1 MDGELNKQIEKRRL
15 SMRKFLSML
24 LILVMTTSILI
35 GCGEQNN
42 TENSA
47 TEQVSAQENEEKVQ
61 ETVSEK
67 KEGKEKVVVGCWGN
81 QMLDTYTEYLCDL
94 FPQVEFEFVLVTNS
108 TDYYR
113 FRQDHDDMPDIL
125 TVRRFALKD
134 AVLLKDYLYD
144 LSNTEMASTYYGSY
158 LDSYTYDDGAVN
170 WLPTCAEVDGIII
183 NKTLF
188 EEYNVPIPTDYE
200 SFVAAC
206 EAFEEAGIRS
216 FVSDFSADYTCMEV
230 LQGASIPML
239 QSIEGRKWRQQYES
253 GATQQLSEEV
263 WIPIFEN
270 FFDFKEKVGLG
281 AEDAAY
287 PNRTPKD
294 MFSEGK
300 AAMYR
305 GTGADVITFPGRGQD
320 KVLLMPYFGQ
330 TEQDNWYLT
339 YPTFQIAASNK
350 GMDDPER
357 EKLILDIM
365 TAMVNQQGQDH
376 ISYGKNMVPYK
387 KDVTLELMPEMDNIK
402 PYIEQ
407 NKLYIRLASN
417 EMFRISKDV
426 VQMILND
433 EVKNPKEALDA
444 FNKELAGEEPGT
456 EIVAH
461 IDTGYS
467 NDFTPEHGNQAAS
480 AIANTMRVLSGA
492 DLVFMQS
499 CYVASDIY
507 SGDYSQKD
515 LGYLAKNDG
524 GWPGLMELTGDQIY
538 TLVETTLSLTGNR
551 GAVCNDSTLYVSS
564 GFEMDITK
572 TDSGYTLNALTIDGK
587 EMDRSASYSFLIY
600 GERDW
605 YMTEVMKQ
613 LGISEVDT
621 TGPKAEGYLM
631 QRLVEE
637 GGQLEAPTDYI
648 TLR

>member
-1 MDGELNKQIEKRRL
+1 
-15 SMRKFLSML
+15 MRKFLSML

-144 LSNTEMASTYYGSY
+144 LSNTELASTYYGSY

>member
-1 MDGELNKQIEKRRL
+1 MKKLTCL
-15 SMRKFLSML
+15 FLSL
-24 LILVMTTSILI
+24 LMAAAALA
-35 GCGEQNN
+35 GCAGQSAGSAAAGESSAPQ
-42 TENSA
+42 TEK
-47 TEQVSAQENEEKVQ
+47 TDQ
-61 ETVSEK
+61 
-67 KEGKEKVVVGCWGN
+67 KEKVVVACWGN
-81 QMLDTYTEYLCDL
+81 QMLDSYTQYLCDL
-94 FPQVEFEFVLVTNS
+94 FPQVEFEFVLATNS

-134 AVLLKDYLYD
+134 ALLLKDYLYD
-144 LSNTEMASTYYGSY
+144 LSNTELANTYYGSY
-158 LDSYTYDDGAVN
+158 LDSYTYDDGTVN

-188 EEYNVPIPTDYE
+188 DEYNVPVPTDYA

-206 EAFEEAGIRS
+206 EAFEAAGIRG

-239 QSIEGRKWRQQYES
+239 QSIEGRRWRQQYES
-253 GATQQLSEEV
+253 GATQELSEEV
-263 WIPIFEN
+263 WLPVFEN
-270 FFDFKEKVGLG
+270 FFDFADKVGLG

-287 PNRTPKD
+287 PNRTPKE
-294 MFSEGK
+294 MFTAGT
-300 AAMYR
+300 AAMFR
-305 GTGADVITFPGRGQD
+305 GTGADVISFPGRGQD
-320 KVLLMPYFGQ
+320 EVLLLPYFGQ
-330 TEQDNWYLT
+330 SEQDNWYLT

-357 EKLILDIM
+357 EALILDIM

-387 KDVTLELMPEMDNIK
+387 KDVTLELMPEMDNLK
-402 PYIEQ
+402 PYVEQ

-417 EMFRISKDV
+417 EVFRISKDV
-426 VQMILND
+426 VQMILNG
-433 EVKNPKEALDA
+433 EVTTPEEALAA
-444 FNKELAGEEPGT
+444 FNQELAGEEPGT
-456 EIVAH
+456 EIVAR

-480 AIANTMRVLSGA
+480 AVANTIRALSGA

-507 SGDYSQKD
+507 AGEYSQKD

-538 TLVETTLSLTGNR
+538 TLVETTLSMTGNR

-572 TDSGYTLNALTIDGK
+572 TGDGYTLNALTMDGK
-587 EMDRSASYSFLIY
+587 ELDRNKTYSFLIY

-605 YMTEVMKQ
+605 YMSEVMEEM
-613 LGISEVDT
+613 GVSEVDS
-621 TGPKAEGYLM
+621 TGPKAEDYLT
-631 QRLVEE
+631 QRLVEQ
-637 GGQLEAPTDYI
+637 GGQLEPPTDYMI
-648 TLR
+648 LR

>member
-1 MDGELNKQIEKRRL
+1 
-15 SMRKFLSML
+15 MRKFLSML

-67 KEGKEKVVVGCWGN
+67 KEGKEKVVVACWGN

-94 FPQVEFEFVLVTNS
+94 FPQVEFEFVLATNS

-134 AVLLKDYLYD
+134 AILLKDYLYD

-433 EVKNPKEALDA
+433 EVKNPKEAVDA

-587 EMDRSASYSFLIY
+587 EMDRSASYSFLVY
-600 GERDW
+600 GDRDW

>member
-1 MDGELNKQIEKRRL
+1 
-15 SMRKFLSML
+15 MRKFLSML

-144 LSNTEMASTYYGSY
+144 LSNTELASTYYGSY

-433 EVKNPKEALDA
+433 EVKNPKEAVDA

-587 EMDRSASYSFLIY
+587 EMDRSSSYSFLIY

>member
-1 MDGELNKQIEKRRL
+1 
-15 SMRKFLSML
+15 MRKLLSML

-67 KEGKEKVVVGCWGN
+67 KEGKEKVEVGCWGN

-144 LSNTEMASTYYGSY
+144 LSNTELASTYYGSY

-170 WLPTCAEVDGIII
+170 WLPTCAEVDSIII

-188 EEYNVPIPTDYE
+188 EEYNIPIPTDYE

-320 KVLLMPYFGQ
+320 EVLLMPYFGQ

-605 YMTEVMKQ
+605 YMTEIMKQ
-613 LGISEVDT
+613 MGISEVDT
-621 TGPKAEGYLM
+621 TGPKAEDYLM

>member
-1 MDGELNKQIEKRRL
+1 MKKMVCSVLAMI
-15 SMRKFLSML
+15 MAAA
-24 LILVMTTSILI
+24 ILT
-35 GCGEQNN
+35 GCGGQSTNSGTTGENSTPQ
-42 TENSA
+42 TEN
-47 TEQVSAQENEEKVQ
+47 
-61 ETVSEK
+61 
-67 KEGKEKVVVGCWGN
+67 KEKVVVACWGN
-81 QMLDTYTEYLCDL
+81 QMLDSYTHYLCDL
-94 FPQVEFEFVLVTNS
+94 FPEVEFEFILATNS

-113 FRQDHDDMPDIL
+113 FRADHDDMPDIL

-134 AVLLKDYLYD
+134 AVLLKDFLYD
-144 LSNTEMASTYYGSY
+144 LSNTELAGTYYGSY
-158 LDSYTYDDGAVN
+158 LDSYTYDDGSVN

-188 EEYNVPIPTDYE
+188 DEYNVPIPTDYA

-206 EAFEEAGIRS
+206 EAFEAMGIRS

-239 QSIEGRKWRQQYES
+239 QSMEGRKWRQQYES
-253 GATQQLSEEV
+253 GATQELSEDV
-263 WIPIFEN
+263 WLPVFEN

-294 MFSEGK
+294 MFSAGE

-320 KVLLMPYFGQ
+320 EVLLMPYFGQ

-365 TAMVNQQGQDH
+365 TAMVNQEGQDH

-387 KDVTLELMPEMDNIK
+387 KDVTLELMPEMDNLK
-402 PYIEQ
+402 PFVEQ

-417 EMFRISKDV
+417 EIFRISKDV

-433 EVKNPKEALDA
+433 EVATPEEALAA

-461 IDTGYS
+461 IDTYYS

-480 AIANTMRVLSGA
+480 AVANTIRKLSGY
-492 DLVFMQS
+492 DLVFMQA
-499 CYVASDIY
+499 CYIANDIY
-507 SGDYSQKD
+507 AGDYSQKD
-515 LGYLAKNDG
+515 LAYIAKNDG

-538 TLVETTLSLTGNR
+538 TLVETTLSMTGNR

-572 TDSGYTLNALTIDGK
+572 TDSGYTLNALTMGGK
-587 EMDRSASYSFLIY
+587 ELDRSATYSFLIY
-600 GERDW
+600 GDRDW
-605 YMTEVMKQ
+605 YMSEVMEKM
-613 LGISEVDT
+613 GISEVDT
-621 TGPKAEGYLM
+621 TGPKAEEYLT
-631 QRLVEE
+631 QCLVEQRE
-637 GGQLEAPTDYI
+637 QLEAPTDYI
-648 TLR
+648 ILR

>member
-1 MDGELNKQIEKRRL
+1 MKRLITVML
-15 SMRKFLSML
+15 SLVLAAAL
-24 LILVMTTSILI
+24 LT
-35 GCGEQNN
+35 GCGSKGSNRETAGANN
-42 TENSA
+42 ASGGEN
-47 TEQVSAQENEEKVQ
+47 
-61 ETVSEK
+61 
-67 KEGKEKVVVGCWGN
+67 KEKVVVACWGN
-81 QMLDTYTEYLCDL
+81 QMLDSYTQYLCDL
-94 FPQVEFEFVLVTNS
+94 FPEVEFEFVLATNS

-144 LSNTEMASTYYGSY
+144 LSNTELANTYYGSY
-158 LDSYTYDDGAVN
+158 LDSYTYDDGSVN

-188 EEYNVPIPTDYE
+188 DEYNVPVPTDYN
-200 SFVAAC
+200 SFIAAC
-206 EAFEEAGIRS
+206 EAFEAVGIRS

-239 QSIEGRKWRQQYES
+239 QSLEGRKWRMQYES
-253 GATQQLSEEV
+253 GATHELSEEV
-263 WIPIFEN
+263 WLPIFEN
-270 FFDFKEKVGLG
+270 FFDFREKVGLTE
-281 AEDAAY
+281 EDATY
-287 PNRTPKD
+287 PNRTPKE

-300 AAMYR
+300 AAMFR
-305 GTGADVITFPGRGQD
+305 GTGADVIAFPGRGQD
-320 KVLLMPYFGQ
+320 EVLLLPYFGQ
-330 TEQDNWYLT
+330 TAQDNWYLT

-357 EKLILDIM
+357 EQLILDIM

-387 KDVTLELMPEMDNIK
+387 KDVTLELMPEMDNLK

-433 EVKNPKEALDA
+433 EVKTAEEALEA
-444 FNKELAGEEPGT
+444 FNRELAGEEPGT

-461 IDTGYS
+461 IDTEYS
-467 NDFTPEHGNQAAS
+467 NDFTAEHGNQAAS
-480 AIANTMRVLSGA
+480 AIANTLRVLSGV

-515 LGYLAKNDG
+515 LAYLAKNDG

-538 TLVETTLSLTGNR
+538 TLVETTLSMTGNR

-572 TDSGYTLNALTIDGK
+572 KDGGYTLNALTIDGK
-587 EMDRSASYSFLIY
+587 ELDRSAAYSFLIY
-600 GERDW
+600 GDRDW
-605 YMTEVMKQ
+605 YMTDVMEQMGVKD
-613 LGISEVDT
+613 VDS
-621 TGPKAEGYLM
+621 TGPKAEQYLM
-631 QRLVEE
+631 QRLVEQN
-637 GGQLEAPTDYI
+637 GQLEKPTDYI
-648 TLR
+648 VLR

>member
-1 MDGELNKQIEKRRL
+1 MKKLTCL
-15 SMRKFLSML
+15 FLSFLMAAAAL
-24 LILVMTTSILI
+24 A
-35 GCGEQNN
+35 GCAGQSAGSAGSAAAGESSAPQ
-42 TENSA
+42 TEK
-47 TEQVSAQENEEKVQ
+47 TDQ
-61 ETVSEK
+61 
-67 KEGKEKVVVGCWGN
+67 KEKVVVACWGN
-81 QMLDTYTEYLCDL
+81 QMLDSYTQYLCDL
-94 FPQVEFEFVLVTNS
+94 FPQVEFEFVLATNS

-144 LSNTEMASTYYGSY
+144 LSNTELANTYYGSY
-158 LDSYTYDDGAVN
+158 LDSYTYDDGTVN

-188 EEYNVPIPTDYE
+188 DEYNVPVPTDYA

-206 EAFEEAGIRS
+206 EAFEAAGIRG

-239 QSIEGRKWRQQYES
+239 QSIEGRRWRQQYES
-253 GATQQLSEEV
+253 GATQELSEEV
-263 WIPIFEN
+263 WLPVFEN
-270 FFDFKEKVGLG
+270 FFDFADKVGLG
-281 AEDAAY
+281 AEDATY
-287 PNRTPKD
+287 PNRTPKE
-294 MFSEGK
+294 MFTAGT
-300 AAMYR
+300 AAMFR
-305 GTGADVITFPGRGQD
+305 GTGADVISFPGRGQD
-320 KVLLMPYFGQ
+320 EVLLLPYFGQ
-330 TEQDNWYLT
+330 SEQDNWYLT

-357 EKLILDIM
+357 EALILDIM

-387 KDVTLELMPEMDNIK
+387 KDVTLELMPEMDNLK
-402 PYIEQ
+402 PYVEQ

-426 VQMILND
+426 VQMILNG
-433 EVKNPKEALDA
+433 EVTTPEQALAA
-444 FNKELAGEEPGT
+444 FNQEMAGEEPGT
-456 EIVAH
+456 EIVAR

-480 AIANTMRVLSGA
+480 AVANTIRALSGA

-507 SGDYSQKD
+507 AGEYSQKD

-538 TLVETTLSLTGNR
+538 TLVETTLSMTGNR

-572 TDSGYTLNALTIDGK
+572 TGDGYTLNALTMDGK
-587 EMDRSASYSFLIY
+587 ELDRNKTYSFLIY

-605 YMTEVMKQ
+605 YMSEVMEEM
-613 LGISEVDT
+613 GVSEVDS
-621 TGPKAEGYLM
+621 TGPKAEDYLT
-631 QRLVEE
+631 QRLVEQ
-637 GGQLEAPTDYI
+637 GGQLEPPTDYMI
-648 TLR
+648 LR

>member
-1 MDGELNKQIEKRRL
+1 MKKLTCL
-15 SMRKFLSML
+15 FLSL
-24 LILVMTTSILI
+24 LMAAAVLT
-35 GCGEQNN
+35 GCAGRSAGSAAAG
-42 TENSA
+42 ENS
-47 TEQVSAQENEEKVQ
+47 TPQTDQ
-61 ETVSEK
+61 
-67 KEGKEKVVVGCWGN
+67 KEKVVVACWGN
-81 QMLDTYTEYLCDL
+81 QMLDSYTQYLCDL
-94 FPQVEFEFVLVTNS
+94 FPQVEFEFVLATNS

-134 AVLLKDYLYD
+134 AVLLKEYLYD
-144 LSNTEMASTYYGSY
+144 LSNTELANTYYGSY
-158 LDSYTYDDGAVN
+158 LDSYTYDDGTVN

-188 EEYNVPIPTDYE
+188 DEYNVPVPTDYA

-206 EAFEEAGIRS
+206 EAFEAAGIRG

-253 GATQQLSEEV
+253 GATQELSEEV
-263 WIPIFEN
+263 WLPVFEN
-270 FFDFKEKVGLG
+270 FFDFADKVGLG
-281 AEDAAY
+281 TEDAAY
-287 PNRTPKD
+287 PNRTPKE
-294 MFSEGK
+294 MFTAGT
-300 AAMYR
+300 AAMFR
-305 GTGADVITFPGRGQD
+305 GTGADVISFPGRGQD
-320 KVLLMPYFGQ
+320 EVLLLPYFGQ
-330 TEQDNWYLT
+330 SEQDNWYLT

-357 EKLILDIM
+357 EALILDIM

-387 KDVTLELMPEMDNIK
+387 KDVTLELMPEMDNLK
-402 PYIEQ
+402 PYVEQ

-426 VQMILND
+426 VQMILNG
-433 EVKNPKEALDA
+433 EVTTPEQALA
-444 FNKELAGEEPGT
+444 VFNQELAGEEPGT
-456 EIVAH
+456 EIVAR

-480 AIANTMRVLSGA
+480 AVANTIRALSGA

-507 SGDYSQKD
+507 AGEYSQKD

-538 TLVETTLSLTGNR
+538 TLVETTLSMTGNR

-572 TDSGYTLNALTIDGK
+572 TGDGYTLNALTMDGK
-587 EMDRSASYSFLIY
+587 ELDRNKTYSFLIY

-605 YMTEVMKQ
+605 YMSEVMEEM
-613 LGISEVDT
+613 GVSEVDS
-621 TGPKAEGYLM
+621 TGPKAEDYLT
-631 QRLVEE
+631 QRLVEQ
-637 GGQLEAPTDYI
+637 GGQLEPPTDYMI
-648 TLR
+648 LR

>member
-1 MDGELNKQIEKRRL
+1 MKRITCFLL
-15 SMRKFLSML
+15 S
-24 LILVMTTSILI
+24 LVMAATMLV
-35 GCGEQNN
+35 GCGNQSTNGG
-42 TENSA
+42 TAGENSTPQA
-47 TEQVSAQENEEKVQ
+47 EK
-61 ETVSEK
+61 
-67 KEGKEKVVVGCWGN
+67 KEKVVVACWGN
-81 QMLDTYTEYLCDL
+81 QMLDSYTQYLCDL
-94 FPQVEFEFVLVTNS
+94 FPQVEFEFVLATNS

-144 LSNTEMASTYYGSY
+144 LSNTELANTYYGSY
-158 LDSYTYDDGAVN
+158 LDSYTYDDGSVN

-188 EEYNVPIPTDYE
+188 DEYNVPIPTDYE
-200 SFVAAC
+200 SFIAAC
-206 EAFEEAGIRS
+206 EAFEAVGIRS

-230 LQGASIPML
+230 LQGASIPLL
-239 QSIEGRKWRQQYES
+239 QSIEGRKWRQQYEG
-253 GATQQLSEEV
+253 GAIREFSEEV
-263 WIPIFEN
+263 WLPVFEN
-270 FFDFKEKVGLG
+270 FFDFREKVGLG
-281 AEDAAY
+281 AEDASY
-287 PNRTPKD
+287 PNRTPKE
-294 MFSEGK
+294 MFSEGT
-300 AAMYR
+300 AAMFR
-305 GTGADVITFPGRGQD
+305 GTGADVISFPGRGQD
-320 KVLLMPYFGQ
+320 EVLLLPYFGQ
-330 TEQDNWYLT
+330 TEQDSWYLT
-339 YPTFQIAASNK
+339 YPAFQIAAADR

-387 KDVTLELMPEMDNIK
+387 KDVTLELMPEMDNLK
-402 PYIEQ
+402 PYVDQ

-433 EVKNPKEALDA
+433 EVRTPKEALDA

-461 IDTGYS
+461 IGTGYS

-480 AIANTMRVLSGA
+480 AIANTIRALSGA

-507 SGDYSQKD
+507 NGDYSRND
-515 LGYLAKNDG
+515 LAYLAKNDG

-538 TLVETTLSLTGNR
+538 TLVEVTLSMTGNR

-572 TDSGYTLNALTIDGK
+572 DDGGYTLNALTMNGR
-587 EMDRSASYSFLIY
+587 ELDRSASYSFLIY
-600 GERDW
+600 GDRDW
-605 YMTEVMKQ
+605 YMSKIMEEM
-613 LGISEVDT
+613 GISKVDT
-621 TGPKAEGYLM
+621 TGPKAEEYLM
-631 QRLVEE
+631 QRIVEQ
-637 GGQLEAPTDYI
+637 GGQLEAPSDYI
-648 TLR
+648 ILR

>member
-1 MDGELNKQIEKRRL
+1 
-15 SMRKFLSML
+15 MRKFLSML
-24 LILVMTTSILI
+24 LILVMTTSTLI

-144 LSNTEMASTYYGSY
+144 LSNTELASTYYGSY

-188 EEYNVPIPTDYE
+188 EEYNVPIPTDYK

>member
-1 MDGELNKQIEKRRL
+1 MKRITCFLL
-15 SMRKFLSML
+15 S
-24 LILVMTTSILI
+24 LVMAATMLV
-35 GCGEQNN
+35 GCGNQSTNGG
-42 TENSA
+42 TAGENSTPRA
-47 TEQVSAQENEEKVQ
+47 EK
-61 ETVSEK
+61 
-67 KEGKEKVVVGCWGN
+67 KEKVVVACWGN
-81 QMLDTYTEYLCDL
+81 QMLDSYTQYLCDL
-94 FPQVEFEFVLVTNS
+94 FPQVEFEFVLATNS

-144 LSNTEMASTYYGSY
+144 LSNTELANTYYGSY
-158 LDSYTYDDGAVN
+158 LDSYTYDDGSVN

-188 EEYNVPIPTDYE
+188 DEYNVPIPTDYE
-200 SFVAAC
+200 SFIAAC
-206 EAFEEAGIRS
+206 EAFEAVGIRS

-230 LQGASIPML
+230 LQGASIPLL
-239 QSIEGRKWRQQYES
+239 QSIEGRKWRQQYEG
-253 GATQQLSEEV
+253 GAIREFSEEV
-263 WIPIFEN
+263 WLPVFEN
-270 FFDFKEKVGLG
+270 FFDFREKVGLG
-281 AEDAAY
+281 AEDASY
-287 PNRTPKD
+287 PNRTPKE
-294 MFSEGK
+294 MFSEGT
-300 AAMYR
+300 AAMFR
-305 GTGADVITFPGRGQD
+305 GTGADVISFPGRGQD
-320 KVLLMPYFGQ
+320 EVLLLPYFGQ
-330 TEQDNWYLT
+330 TEQDSWYLT
-339 YPTFQIAASNK
+339 YPAFQIAAADR

-387 KDVTLELMPEMDNIK
+387 KDVTLELMPEMDNLK
-402 PYIEQ
+402 PYVDQ

-433 EVKNPKEALDA
+433 EVRTPKEALDA

-461 IDTGYS
+461 IGTGYS

-480 AIANTMRVLSGA
+480 AIANTIRALSGA

-507 SGDYSQKD
+507 SGDYSRND
-515 LGYLAKNDG
+515 LAYLAKNDG

-538 TLVETTLSLTGNR
+538 TLVEVTLSMTGNR

-572 TDSGYTLNALTIDGK
+572 DDGGYTLNALTMNGR
-587 EMDRSASYSFLIY
+587 ELDRSASYSFLIY
-600 GERDW
+600 GDRDW
-605 YMTEVMKQ
+605 YMSKIMEEM
-613 LGISEVDT
+613 GISKVDT
-621 TGPKAEGYLM
+621 TGPKAEEYLM
-631 QRLVEE
+631 QRIVEQ
-637 GGQLEAPTDYI
+637 GGQLEAPSDYI
-648 TLR
+648 ILR

>member
-1 MDGELNKQIEKRRL
+1 MKKL
-15 SMRKFLSML
+15 
-24 LILVMTTSILI
+24 TSILLSLVMAATVLT
-35 GCGEQNN
+35 GCGSRSTGSE
-42 TENSA
+42 A
-47 TEQVSAQENEEKVQ
+47 TEKN
-61 ETVSEK
+61 
-67 KEGKEKVVVGCWGN
+67 KVVVACWGD
-81 QMLDTYTEYLCDL
+81 QMLDSYTGYLCEL
-94 FPQVEFEFVLVTNS
+94 FPEVEFEFVLATNS

-125 TVRRFALKD
+125 TVRRFAMKD

-144 LSNTEMASTYYGSY
+144 LSNTDLANTYYGSY
-158 LDSYTYDDGAVN
+158 LDSYTYDDGSVN

-188 EEYNVPIPTDYE
+188 DEYKVPIPTDYD

-206 EAFEEAGIRS
+206 EAFEQVGIRS
-216 FVSDFSADYTCMEV
+216 FVSDFSADYTCMGV
-230 LQGASIPML
+230 LQGASIPMM

-253 GATQQLSEEV
+253 GITNELSAEV
-263 WIPIFEN
+263 WLPVFEN

-281 AEDAAY
+281 QEDAAY
-287 PNRTPKD
+287 PNRTPKE
-294 MFSEGK
+294 MFSKGE
-300 AAMYR
+300 AAMFR
-305 GTGADVITFPGRGQD
+305 GTGADVISFPGRGQD
-320 KVLLMPYFGQ
+320 EVLLLPYFGQ

-387 KDVTLELMPEMDNIK
+387 KDVTLELMPQMGNMV

-417 EMFRISKDV
+417 DMFRISKDV
-426 VQMILND
+426 VQMILNG
-433 EVKNPKEALDA
+433 EVKTAKEALAA
-444 FNKELAGEEPGT
+444 FNRELAEEEPGK

-480 AIANTMRVLSGA
+480 AVANTMRKLSGA
-492 DLVFMQS
+492 DLVFMQA

-507 SGDYSQKD
+507 EGDYSRKD

-524 GWPGLMELTGDQIY
+524 GWPGLMELNGDQIY
-538 TLVETTLSLTGNR
+538 TLVEATLSMTGNR

-564 GFEMDITK
+564 GFQMDITK
-572 TDSGYTLNALTIDGK
+572 KDGGYTLNALTIDGK
-587 EMDRSASYSFLIY
+587 PLDRSATFSFLIY

-605 YMTEVMKQ
+605 YMTDVMEQ
-613 LGISEVDT
+613 IGVSEVDS

-631 QRLVEE
+631 QCLVEE
-637 GGQLEAPTDYI
+637 GSQLEEPTDYI
-648 TLR
+648 VLR

>member
-1 MDGELNKQIEKRRL
+1 MKEIL
-15 SMRKFLSML
+15 SL
-24 LILVMTTSILI
+24 LLALVMAATMLA
-35 GCGEQNN
+35 GCG
-42 TENSA
+42 
-47 TEQVSAQENEEKVQ
+47 VQ
-61 ETVSEK
+61 ETSPAAQPASQSGAAQTAEK
-67 KEGKEKVVVGCWGN
+67 DKVVVACWGN
-81 QMLDTYTEYLCDL
+81 QMLDTYTQYLCDL
-94 FPQVEFEFVLVTNS
+94 FPEVEFEFVLATNS

-113 FRQDHDDMPDIL
+113 FRADHDDMPDIL

-144 LSNTEMASTYYGSY
+144 LSNTELASTYYGSY
-158 LDSYTYDDGAVN
+158 LDSYTYDDGSVN
-170 WLPTCAEVDGIII
+170 WLPTCAEGDGFII

-188 EEYNVPIPTDYE
+188 DEYNVPVPTDYE
-200 SFVAAC
+200 SFIAAC
-206 EAFEEAGIRS
+206 QAFEAVGIRGY
-216 FVSDFSADYTCMEV
+216 VSDFAADYTCMEV
-230 LQGASIPML
+230 LQGLSIPVL
-239 QSIEGRKWRQQYES
+239 QSMEGRKWRQQYES
-253 GATQQLSEEV
+253 GATRELSEAV
-263 WIPIFEN
+263 WLPIFEN
-270 FFDFKEKVGLG
+270 FFDFKEKANLG
-281 AEDAAY
+281 PEDAAY
-287 PNRTPKD
+287 PNRTPKE
-294 MFSEGK
+294 MFSAGK
-300 AAMYR
+300 AAMFR

-320 KVLLMPYFGQ
+320 EVLLMPYFGQ

-350 GMDDPER
+350 GMDDPAR

-387 KDVTLELMPEMDNIK
+387 KDVSLELMPQMDNLK
-402 PYIEQ
+402 PYVEE

-426 VQMILND
+426 VQMILNG
-433 EVKNPKEALDA
+433 EVKTPKEALDA

-456 EIVAH
+456 EIITH
-461 IDTGYS
+461 IDTAYS

-480 AIANTMRVLSGA
+480 SIANTIRKLSGY
-492 DLVFMQS
+492 DLVFMQA

-507 SGDYSQKD
+507 AGDYSQKD

-524 GWPGLMELTGDQIY
+524 GWPGLLELTGDQIY
-538 TLVETTLSLTGNR
+538 TLVEMTLSLTGNR

-572 TDSGYTLNALTIDGK
+572 TEDGYTLNALTMDGK
-587 EMDRSASYSFLIY
+587 ELDREKTYSFLIY

-605 YMTEVMKQ
+605 YMSEVMEKM
-613 LGISEVDT
+613 GVSEVDT
-621 TGPKAEGYLM
+621 TGPKTEQYLM
-631 QRLVEE
+631 QCLVEQ

>member
-1 MDGELNKQIEKRRL
+1 MKKLVCL
-15 SMRKFLSML
+15 FMAV
-24 LILVMTTSILI
+24 VMTVTMLS
-35 GCGEQNN
+35 GCAGQGANP
-42 TENSA
+42 SA
-47 TEQVSAQENEEKVQ
+47 ESASQSSAQSSPAQ
-61 ETVSEK
+61 TA
-67 KEGKEKVVVGCWGN
+67 GKEKVVVACWGN
-81 QMLDTYTEYLCDL
+81 QMLDTYTQYLCDL
-94 FPQVEFEFVLVTNS
+94 FPEVEFEFVLATNS

-113 FRQDHDDMPDIL
+113 FRADHDDMPDIL

-144 LSNTEMASTYYGSY
+144 LSNTELASTYYGSY
-158 LDSYTYDDGAVN
+158 LDSYTYDDGSVN
-170 WLPTCAEVDGIII
+170 WLPTCAEVDGFII

-188 EEYNVPIPTDYE
+188 DEYNVPIPTDYE
-200 SFVAAC
+200 SFIAAC
-206 EAFEEAGIRS
+206 QAFEAVGIRGY
-216 FVSDFSADYTCMEV
+216 VSDFAADYTCMEV
-230 LQGASIPML
+230 LQGLSIPVL
-239 QSIEGRKWRQQYES
+239 QSMEGRKWRQQYES
-253 GATQQLSEEV
+253 GATRELSEAV
-263 WIPIFEN
+263 WLPIFEN
-270 FFDFKEKVGLG
+270 FFDFKEKANLG
-281 AEDAAY
+281 PEDAAY
-287 PNRTPKD
+287 PNRTPKE
-294 MFSEGK
+294 MFSAGK
-300 AAMYR
+300 AAIFR

-320 KVLLMPYFGQ
+320 EVLLMPYFGQ

-350 GMDDPER
+350 GMDDPAR

-387 KDVTLELMPEMDNIK
+387 KDVSLELMPQMDNLK
-402 PYIEQ
+402 PYVEE

-426 VQMILND
+426 VQMILNG
-433 EVKNPKEALDA
+433 EVKTPKEALAA

-456 EIVAH
+456 EIVTH
-461 IDTGYS
+461 IDTAYS

-480 AIANTMRVLSGA
+480 SIANTIRKLSGV
-492 DLVFMQS
+492 DLVFMQA

-507 SGDYSQKD
+507 AGDYSQKD

-524 GWPGLMELTGDQIY
+524 GWPGLLELTGDQIY
-538 TLVETTLSLTGNR
+538 TLVEITLSLTGNR

-572 TDSGYTLNALTIDGK
+572 TEDGYTLNALTMDGK
-587 EMDRSASYSFLIY
+587 ELDREKTYSFLIY

-605 YMTEVMKQ
+605 YMSEVMAKM
-613 LGISEVDT
+613 GVSEVDT
-621 TGPKAEGYLM
+621 TGPKTEQYLM
-631 QRLVEE
+631 QCLVEQ

>member
-1 MDGELNKQIEKRRL
+1 MAAAALAGCAGQSANSGTAGQSAGSAAAGESSAPQTEK
-15 SMRKFLSML
+15 
-24 LILVMTTSILI
+24 TD
-35 GCGEQNN
+35 Q
-42 TENSA
+42 
-47 TEQVSAQENEEKVQ
+47 
-61 ETVSEK
+61 
-67 KEGKEKVVVGCWGN
+67 KEKVVVACWGN
-81 QMLDTYTEYLCDL
+81 QMLDSYTQYLCDL
-94 FPQVEFEFVLVTNS
+94 FPQVEFEFVLATNS

-144 LSNTEMASTYYGSY
+144 LSNTELANTYYGSY
-158 LDSYTYDDGAVN
+158 LDSYTYDDGTVN

-188 EEYNVPIPTDYE
+188 DEYNVPVPTDYA

-206 EAFEEAGIRS
+206 EAFEAAGIRG

-239 QSIEGRKWRQQYES
+239 QSIEGRRWRQQYES
-253 GATQQLSEEV
+253 GATQELSEEV
-263 WIPIFEN
+263 WLPVFEN
-270 FFDFKEKVGLG
+270 FFDFADKVGLG
-281 AEDAAY
+281 AEDATY
-287 PNRTPKD
+287 PNRTPKE
-294 MFSEGK
+294 MFTAGT
-300 AAMYR
+300 AAMFR
-305 GTGADVITFPGRGQD
+305 GTGADVISFPGRGQD
-320 KVLLMPYFGQ
+320 EVLLLPYFGQ
-330 TEQDNWYLT
+330 SEQDNWYLT

-357 EKLILDIM
+357 EALILDIM

-387 KDVTLELMPEMDNIK
+387 KDVTLELMPEMDNLK
-402 PYIEQ
+402 PYVEQ

-426 VQMILND
+426 VQMILNG
-433 EVKNPKEALDA
+433 EVTTPEQALAA
-444 FNKELAGEEPGT
+444 FNQELAGEEPGT
-456 EIVAH
+456 EIVAR

-480 AIANTMRVLSGA
+480 AVANTIRAMSGA

-507 SGDYSQKD
+507 AGEYSQKD

-538 TLVETTLSLTGNR
+538 TLVETTLSMTGNR

-564 GFEMDITK
+564 GFEMDVTK
-572 TDSGYTLNALTIDGK
+572 TEDGYTLNVLTMDGK
-587 EMDRSASYSFLIY
+587 ELDRNKTYSFLIY
-600 GERDW
+600 GDRDW
-605 YMTEVMKQ
+605 YMSEVMEEM
-613 LGISEVDT
+613 GVSEVDS
-621 TGPKAEGYLM
+621 TGPKAEDYLT
-631 QRLVEE
+631 QRMVEQ
-637 GGQLEAPTDYI
+637 GGQLEPPTDYI
-648 TLR
+648 ILR

>member
-1 MDGELNKQIEKRRL
+1 MKKLTCL
-15 SMRKFLSML
+15 FLSL
-24 LILVMTTSILI
+24 LMAAAALA
-35 GCGEQNN
+35 GCAGRSAGSAAAG
-42 TENSA
+42 ENS
-47 TEQVSAQENEEKVQ
+47 TPQTDQ
-61 ETVSEK
+61 
-67 KEGKEKVVVGCWGN
+67 KEKVVVACWGN
-81 QMLDTYTEYLCDL
+81 QMLDSYTQYLCDL
-94 FPQVEFEFVLVTNS
+94 FPQVEFEFVLATNS

-134 AVLLKDYLYD
+134 AVLLKEYLYD
-144 LSNTEMASTYYGSY
+144 LSNTELANTYYGSY
-158 LDSYTYDDGAVN
+158 LDSYTYDDGTVN

-188 EEYNVPIPTDYE
+188 DEYNVPVPTDYA

-206 EAFEEAGIRS
+206 EAFEAAGIRG

-239 QSIEGRKWRQQYES
+239 QSIEGRRWRQQYES
-253 GATQQLSEEV
+253 GATQELSEEV
-263 WIPIFEN
+263 WLPVFEN
-270 FFDFKEKVGLG
+270 FFDFADKVGLG
-281 AEDAAY
+281 AEDATY
-287 PNRTPKD
+287 PNRTPKE
-294 MFSEGK
+294 MFTAGT
-300 AAMYR
+300 AAMFR
-305 GTGADVITFPGRGQD
+305 GTGADVISFPGRGQD
-320 KVLLMPYFGQ
+320 EVLLLPYFGQ
-330 TEQDNWYLT
+330 SEQDNWYLT

-357 EKLILDIM
+357 EALILDIM

-387 KDVTLELMPEMDNIK
+387 KDVTLELMPEMDNLK
-402 PYIEQ
+402 PYVEQ

-426 VQMILND
+426 VQMILNG
-433 EVKNPKEALDA
+433 EVTTPEQALA
-444 FNKELAGEEPGT
+444 VFNQELAGEEPGT
-456 EIVAH
+456 EIVAR

-480 AIANTMRVLSGA
+480 AVANTIRALSGA

-507 SGDYSQKD
+507 AGEYSQKD

-538 TLVETTLSLTGNR
+538 TLVETTLSMTGNR

-572 TDSGYTLNALTIDGK
+572 TGDGYTLNALTMDGK
-587 EMDRSASYSFLIY
+587 ELDRNKTYSFLIY

-605 YMTEVMKQ
+605 YMSEVMEEM
-613 LGISEVDT
+613 GVSEVDS
-621 TGPKAEGYLM
+621 TGPKAEDYLT
-631 QRLVEE
+631 QRLVEQ
-637 GGQLEAPTDYI
+637 GGQLEPPTDYMI
-648 TLR
+648 LR

>member
-1 MDGELNKQIEKRRL
+1 
-15 SMRKFLSML
+15 MRKLLSML
-24 LILVMTTSILI
+24 LILVMTTSTLI

-94 FPQVEFEFVLVTNS
+94 FPQVEFEFVLATNS

-587 EMDRSASYSFLIY
+587 EMDRSASYSFLVY
-600 GERDW
+600 GDRDW

>member
-1 MDGELNKQIEKRRL
+1 MKKILPL
-15 SMRKFLSML
+15 LLAVAMAATML
-24 LILVMTTSILI
+24 T
-35 GCGEQNN
+35 GCAGQNAN
-42 TENSA
+42 HGTAGENSTPQ
-47 TEQVSAQENEEKVQ
+47 TEK
-61 ETVSEK
+61 
-67 KEGKEKVVVGCWGN
+67 KEKVVVACWGN
-81 QMLDTYTEYLCDL
+81 QMLDSYTQYLCDL
-94 FPQVEFEFVLVTNS
+94 FPEVEFEFVLATNS

-113 FRQDHDDMPDIL
+113 FRADHDDMPDIL

-134 AVLLKDYLYD
+134 AVLLKDFLYD
-144 LSNTEMASTYYGSY
+144 LSNTELATTYYGSY
-158 LDSYTYDDGAVN
+158 LDSYTYDDGTVN
-170 WLPTCAEVDGIII
+170 WLPTCAEVDSFII

-188 EEYNVPIPTDYE
+188 DEYNVPIPTDYE
-200 SFVAAC
+200 SFIAAC
-206 EAFEEAGIRS
+206 EAFEAVGIRGY
-216 FVSDFSADYTCMEV
+216 VSDFAADYTCMEV
-230 LQGASIPML
+230 LQGVSIPVL

-253 GATQQLSEEV
+253 GATNQLSEEV
-263 WIPIFEN
+263 WLPVFEN

-294 MFSEGK
+294 MFSEGE

-320 KVLLMPYFGQ
+320 EVLLMPYFGQ

-365 TAMVNQQGQDH
+365 SAMVNQQGQDH

-387 KDVTLELMPEMDNIK
+387 KDVTLELMPEMDNLK
-402 PYIEQ
+402 PYIEE

-417 EMFRISKDV
+417 EMFRISKAV

-433 EVKNPKEALDA
+433 EVTTPQEALAA

-461 IDTGYS
+461 IDTYYS

-480 AIANTMRVLSGA
+480 AVANTIRKLSGY
-492 DLVFMQS
+492 DMVFMQA

-507 SGDYSQKD
+507 AGDYSQKD
-515 LGYLAKNDG
+515 LAYIAMNDG

-538 TLVETTLSLTGNR
+538 TLVETTLSMTGNR

-587 EMDRSASYSFLIY
+587 EMDRNKTYSFMAY
-600 GERDW
+600 GDVNW
-605 YMTEVMKQ
+605 YLNLVTEK

-621 TGPKAEGYLM
+621 TGPRMPEYLT

-648 TLR
+648 ILR

>member
-1 MDGELNKQIEKRRL
+1 
-15 SMRKFLSML
+15 MRKFLSML
-24 LILVMTTSILI
+24 LILVMTTSTLI

>member
-1 MDGELNKQIEKRRL
+1 MKKLDCLLL
-15 SMRKFLSML
+15 SFAMAAAVL
-24 LILVMTTSILI
+24 T
-35 GCGEQNN
+35 GCAGRSAGSAAAG
-42 TENSA
+42 ENS
-47 TEQVSAQENEEKVQ
+47 TPQTDQ
-61 ETVSEK
+61 
-67 KEGKEKVVVGCWGN
+67 KEKVVVACWGN
-81 QMLDTYTEYLCDL
+81 QMLDSYTQYLCDL
-94 FPQVEFEFVLVTNS
+94 FPQVEFEFVLATNS

-144 LSNTEMASTYYGSY
+144 LSNTELANTYYGSY
-158 LDSYTYDDGAVN
+158 LDSYTYDDGTVN

-188 EEYNVPIPTDYE
+188 DEYNVPVPTDYA

-206 EAFEEAGIRS
+206 EAFEAAGIRG

-239 QSIEGRKWRQQYES
+239 QSIEGRRWRQQYES
-253 GATQQLSEEV
+253 GATQELSEEV
-263 WIPIFEN
+263 WLPVFEN
-270 FFDFKEKVGLG
+270 FFDFADKVGLG
-281 AEDAAY
+281 AEDATY
-287 PNRTPKD
+287 PNRTPKE
-294 MFSEGK
+294 MFTAGT
-300 AAMYR
+300 AAMFR
-305 GTGADVITFPGRGQD
+305 GTGADVISFPGRGQD
-320 KVLLMPYFGQ
+320 EVLLLPYFGQ
-330 TEQDNWYLT
+330 SEQDNWYLT

-357 EKLILDIM
+357 EALILDIM

-387 KDVTLELMPEMDNIK
+387 KDVTLELMPEMDNLK
-402 PYIEQ
+402 PYVEQ

-426 VQMILND
+426 VQMILNG
-433 EVKNPKEALDA
+433 EVTTPEQALA
-444 FNKELAGEEPGT
+444 VFNQELAGEEPGT
-456 EIVAH
+456 EIVAR

-480 AIANTMRVLSGA
+480 AVANTIRALSGA

-507 SGDYSQKD
+507 AGEYSQKD

-538 TLVETTLSLTGNR
+538 TLVETTLSMTGNR

-572 TDSGYTLNALTIDGK
+572 TGDGYTLNALTMDGK
-587 EMDRSASYSFLIY
+587 ELDRNKTYSFLIY

-605 YMTEVMKQ
+605 YMSEVMEEM
-613 LGISEVDT
+613 GVSEVDS
-621 TGPKAEGYLM
+621 TGPKAEDYLT
-631 QRLVEE
+631 QRLVEQ
-637 GGQLEAPTDYI
+637 GGQLEPPTDYMI
-648 TLR
+648 LR